1 MQTIEVM
8 GTVGGMDP
16 LGAPGPVGT
25 AETPQEEEEMKEEGQ
40 ILKSDTEESD
50 DGQVEVKEIYNKSN
64 FINGKGAR
72 LVRIVSEFVGVQ
84 DALRDEGIFFTV
96 VVFGSSR
103 SLSNEKYQSRKKK
116 LEKKLSK
123 LNDLITKSIPLTA
136 MEVAE
141 YERVKKDLEKLHKL
155 KWTTDYYVKIYELS
169 KRLTLFFGTEEGQK
183 AVNNIST
190 HLPKVHSFLPNKKG
204 EKNPNNF
211 TVAICTG
218 GGPGF
223 MEAANKG
230 SREANGRSLGFMV
243 SLPFEK
249 GANQYVDQ
257 NLSFKFH
264 YFFTR
269 KFWLVYLSLA
279 FIILPGGFGTLDELM
294 EILTLKQCKKFK
306 RNVPIILFGKD
317 FWSSILNFKKLA
329 DYGLISQEDLDS
341 IFLTD
346 CIEEAY
352 NYVINH
358 LKSGSCVADM
368 A

>member
-1 MQTIEVM
+1 
-8 GTVGGMDP
+8 MD
-16 LGAPGPVGT
+16 AV
-25 AETPQEEEEMKEEGQ
+25 EEKGREKDE
-40 ILKSDTEESD
+40 ILKGNENESED
-50 DGQVEVKEIYNKSN
+50 DQVEVKEIYNKSK
-64 FINGKGAR
+64 FINGKGGR
-72 LVRIVSEFVGVQ
+72 LVRILSEFVGVQ
-84 DALRDEGIFFTV
+84 EALRDEGIFFTV

-103 SLSNEKYQSRKKK
+103 ALSNEQYESRKRKH
-116 LEKKLSK
+116 EKKLTQF
-123 LNDLITKSIPLTA
+123 NDKIKNNVTLTSA
-136 MEVAE
+136 EVAE
-141 YERVKKDLEKLHKL
+141 HERIKKELEKLHKL
-155 KWTTDYYVKIYELS
+155 KWTTSYYTKIYELS
-169 KRLTLFFGTEEGQK
+169 KMLTLFFATDEGQK

-190 HLPKVHSFLPNKKG
+190 HLPKVHNFLPNKKG

-230 SREANGRSLGFMV
+230 SREENGKSLGFMI

-249 GANQYVDQ
+249 GANKYVDE

-279 FIILPGGFGTLDELM
+279 FIILPGGFGTLDELL

-306 RNVPIILFGKD
+306 RDVPIVLFGKD
-317 FWSSILNFKKLA
+317 FWTTIVNFKKLA
-329 DYGLISQEDLDS
+329 DYGLISQQDLDS

-346 CIEEAY
+346 SVDEAY
-352 NYVINH
+352 TYVINH
-358 LKSGSCVADM
+358 LKNTSCLSDKAL
-368 A
+368 

>member
-1 MQTIEVM
+1 MATLQ
-8 GTVGGMDP
+8 
-16 LGAPGPVGT
+16 AVGT
-25 AETPQEEEEMKEEGQ
+25 TNEKDGETKSEGENEENE
-40 ILKSDTEESD
+40 
-50 DGQVEVKEIYNKSN
+50 VEVSEIYNRNS
-64 FINGKGAR
+64 FINGRGGR
-72 LVRIVSEFVGVQ
+72 LVRILSEFVGVQ
-84 DALRDEGIFFTV
+84 DSLRDEGIFFTV

-103 SLSNEKYQSRKKK
+103 ALSKEKYELRKRRYERK
-116 LEKKLSK
+116 LTK
-123 LNDLITKSIPLTA
+123 LNKKMENNVILIDEEL
-136 MEVAE
+136 EE
-141 YERVKKDLEKLHKL
+141 YERLKKDVEKLHKL
-155 KWTTDYYVKIYELS
+155 KWTTDYYTKIFELS
-169 KRLTLFFGTEEGQK
+169 KKLTLFFATEEGKK
-183 AVNNIST
+183 AVNNISI
-190 HLPKVHSFLPNKKG
+190 HLPKVHNFLPNKKG
-204 EKNPNNF
+204 EKSQNNF

-230 SREANGRSLGFMV
+230 SREANGRSLGFMI

-249 GANQYVDQ
+249 GANQYVDK

-329 DYGLISQEDLDS
+329 EYGLISQDDLNC
-341 IFLTD
+341 IFMTD

-352 NYVINH
+352 MYVINH
-358 LKSGSCVADM
+358 LKNTSLTGTNA
-368 A
+368 

>member
-1 MQTIEVM
+1 M
-8 GTVGGMDP
+8 GTIHT
-16 LGAPGPVGT
+16 PGEACPVGT
-25 AETPQEEEEMKEEGQ
+25 ADTLKEEEEKKEGQ
-40 ILKSDTEESD
+40 NLKSDTEEESD

-72 LVRIVSEFVGVQ
+72 LVRIMSEFVGVQ

-103 SLSNEKYQSRKKK
+103 SLSNEQYQSRKKK
-116 LEKKLSK
+116 LEKKLTIF
-123 LNDLITKSIPLTA
+123 NDQIKNNIPLTGTQ
-136 MEVAE
+136 VAE
-141 YERVKKDLEKLHKL
+141 YEGVKKGLEKLHKL
-155 KWTTDYYVKIYELS
+155 KWTTDYYAKIYELS

-183 AVNNIST
+183 AVNNISI

-230 SREANGRSLGFMV
+230 SRHANGRSLGFMIT
-243 SLPFEK
+243 LPFEK
-249 GANQYVDQ
+249 GANKYVDE

-329 DYGLISQEDLDS
+329 EYGLISQEDLDS
-341 IFLTD
+341 IFITD

-352 NYVINH
+352 NCVINH
-358 LKSGSCVADM
+358 LKNGSCVSDKV
-368 A
+368 